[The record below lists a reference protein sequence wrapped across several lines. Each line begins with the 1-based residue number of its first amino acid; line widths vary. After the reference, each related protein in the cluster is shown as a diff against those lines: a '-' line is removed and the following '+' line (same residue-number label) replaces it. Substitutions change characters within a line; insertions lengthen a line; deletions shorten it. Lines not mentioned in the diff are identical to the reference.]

1 MSVNKLLFLPL
12 VIVLHVM
19 LFAATMANAALPIG
33 GLQRTTTVILTLP
46 KTHGLGSGQTLVP
59 LTSADTYT
67 YHLYLPAVVVPPA
80 PGPITLNTITNGGQS
95 SYSVNWVA
103 DTYAATYSLE
113 EAANNTFGYPT
124 VVYNGPA
131 LAWTVPSPKAAGT
144 YYYRVR
150 GRNSL
155 GVYGPYG
162 NVRSVTVNPPPPG
175 TPTLSSINN
184 SSGTS
189 SYSVSWNSVA
199 NASGYVLQEAS
210 NGSFSGAVQ
219 VYTGAETMWNASGK
233 GAGTYYYRVQATGLG
248 GTSGWSNTQTTTV
261 NPTKVCCKICYT
273 GKACGDTCISSS
285 YTCHQPPGCA
295 CNPGLSTQTLS
306 SLNYCPV
313 SDASQSGNS
322 ASQ

>member
-1 MSVNKLLFLPL
+1 MSANKLLFLPL
-12 VIVLHVM
+12 VTVVYMM
-19 LFAATMANAALPIG
+19 LFATTVAGAALAFG
-33 GLQRTTTVILTLP
+33 NSQRSTTVTVILP
-46 KTHGLGSGQTLVP
+46 KKTAMGSIQEPVS

-80 PGPITLNTITNGGQS
+80 PGPITLNAIANNGQS

-113 EAANNTFGYPT
+113 EATNNTFGYPT

-131 LAWTVPSPKAAGT
+131 LAWTVPSPKAVGT
-144 YYYRVR
+144 YFYRVR
-150 GRNSL
+150 GRNSV

-175 TPTLSSINN
+175 VPTLSSINN

-189 SYSVSWNSVA
+189 SYSVSWNSVS

-219 VYTGAETMWNASGK
+219 VYSGVETTWNASGK
-233 GAGTYYYRVQATGLG
+233 GAGTYYYRVQATGPG
-248 GTSGWSNTQTTTV
+248 GASGWSNTQATTV

-273 GKACGDTCISSS
+273 GKACGDSCISSS

-295 CNPGLSTQTLS
+295 CNAGLSTQTS
-306 SLNYCPV
+306 GVLNYCPV
-313 SDASQSGNS
+313 SESQ
-322 ASQ
+322 